1 MPAPRKLKPIA
12 HEDQLPLVDHL
23 DELRSRL
30 IVCLVVFGVA
40 LAFCFWQN
48 HLILELLN
56 LPLQFVTTLPDDFKP
71 LTLSPAEGF
80 MTTVTVAGYFGI
92 MLALPVVL
100 YQVYAFILPAFTPS
114 ERKVAMPLLLMVPF
128 LFIGGS
134 VFCYFVVL
142 KPALQF
148 LLGFNTDEF
157 DTQLRASEYYGFVA
171 MTMIAM
177 GILFQVPIGV
187 LAVTRL
193 GVVTPQQLRKNRGY
207 AILVLAVVAALL
219 PTIDPVTMLIEMVPL
234 ILLYELSIWLAVW
247 FGQPKDDATEPTEA
261 ETG

>member
-1 MPAPRKLKPIA
+1 VPAPRKLKPIA
-12 HEDQLPLVDHL
+12 HDDQLPLVDHL

-30 IVCLVVFGVA
+30 IVCIVVFGVA
-40 LAFCFWQN
+40 LALCFWQN
-48 HLILELLN
+48 KLILQLLN
-56 LPLQFVTTLPDDFKP
+56 FPLESVKSLPAGFQP
-71 LTLSPAEGF
+71 LVLSPAEAF
-80 MTTVTVAGYFGI
+80 LTTFTVASYFGI

-100 YQVYAFILPAFTPS
+100 YEIYAFVLPAFTPS
-114 ERKVAMPLLLMVPF
+114 ERKVALPLLLMVPF
-128 LFIGGS
+128 LFVGGS

-148 LLGFNTDEF
+148 LLSFNASEF
-157 DTQLRASEYYGFVA
+157 NTQLRASDYYGFVA
-171 MTMIAM
+171 LTMIAM

-207 AILVLAVVAALL
+207 AILVLAIVAALL

-234 ILLYELSIWLAVW
+234 LLLYELSIWLAVW
-247 FGQPKDDATEPTEA
+247 FGQPRDDVTEPTTA

>member
-1 MPAPRKLKPIA
+1 VPAPRKLKPIA
-12 HEDQLPLVDHL
+12 HDDQLPLVDHL

-30 IVCLVVFGVA
+30 IVSLLVFGVA
-40 LAFCFWQN
+40 LALCFWQN
-48 HLILELLN
+48 NLILQLLN
-56 LPLQFVTTLPDDFKP
+56 VPLESVETLPEGFKP

-92 MLALPVVL
+92 MLALPVLL
-100 YQVYAFILPAFTPS
+100 YQAYAFILPAFTPN
-114 ERKVAMPLLLMVPF
+114 ERKVALPLLLMVPF
-128 LFIGGS
+128 LFVGGS

-142 KPALQF
+142 QPALQF
-148 LLGFNTDEF
+148 LLGFNAGEF
-157 DTQLRASEYYGFVA
+157 NTQLRASDYYGFVA

-177 GILFQVPIGV
+177 GLLFQVPIGV

-193 GVVTPQQLRKNRGY
+193 GLVTPQQLRKNRGY
-207 AILVLAVVAALL
+207 AILVLAVIAALL

-247 FGQPKDDATEPTEA
+247 FGRPKDDVTEPTTA